1 VPPQGGMGRPYPD
14 NQPAVAGSLSH
25 AGRRQPQPKRERQYL
40 RCNDVFCSRIDRA
53 RRRRLTSAF
62 LAICRVRRAGRALSA
77 LGRPVRRRQI
87 IVDRARFRRPSAR
100 ARLLRV

>member
-1 VPPQGGMGRPYPD
+1 
-14 NQPAVAGSLSH
+14 
-25 AGRRQPQPKRERQYL
+25 
-40 RCNDVFCSRIDRA
+40 
-53 RRRRLTSAF
+53 
-62 LAICRVRRAGRALSA
+62 